1 MPEHAGAALDS
12 HGRVCRRNDETFA
25 SIASC
30 SAFPPDRHR
39 FFRQMT
45 SAISLARSA
54 PLDRLEEVR
63 VPSEPILTASAL
75 TKHFGATVALSNLDF
90 LIHPGEV
97 VALMGANG
105 AGKSTLVKILSGVY
119 PPDGGSLTLLGKPY
133 RPTSPQAAKQLG
145 IATVHQSI
153 ADAVVPTLSIADNL
167 LLDRLCD
174 PASAWRVPP
183 AARREAARPLAERVG
198 LDADLGAPLGSLSLA
213 SQQRVTL
220 ARALA
225 SHPKLLILDE
235 PTASLSAA
243 EAERLFARL
252 EPLREEGVAILLV
265 SHRLGDLRRMADRVA
280 IVRDGHLVADLHPPI
295 DFDAAVET
303 MIGRP
308 MPQGRTL
315 DVKDSASL
323 EACFSVRGFQLT
335 STSLPFDL
343 DVRRGEIVA
352 IAGPV
357 GGGKSRFARAIFG
370 AARASS
376 GQMVLDGKPWRPRSP
391 ADAIRAGVFLAGED
405 RWRTSLFPDSV
416 PFASIA
422 GTLSFPFL
430 SNWFKRGVVREAAE
444 RDAAIEAIR
453 TFGVRC
459 TGPDDRLTRLSGG
472 NQQKV
477 VLARWHVERAR
488 LLLLDEPFQGV
499 DAGARADI
507 VDTLRRHAQERATL
521 VFVSD
526 LEEALEIADRV
537 VRFDRATLER
547 STAQPSHDASSELH
561 P

>member
-1 MPEHAGAALDS
+1 MTQFTDPDQHALVADGTAAD
-12 HGRVCRRNDETFA
+12 A
-25 SIASC
+25 A
-30 SAFPPDRHR
+30 A
-39 FFRQMT
+39 
-45 SAISLARSA
+45 
-54 PLDRLEEVR
+54 
-63 VPSEPILTASAL
+63 PILTAHAL
-75 TKHFGATVALSNLDF
+75 TKQFGATIALSNLD
-90 LIHPGEV
+90 LSIRPGEV

-119 PPDGGSLTLLGKPY
+119 AADGGTLTLAGKPY
-133 RPTSPQAAKQLG
+133 RPASPQAAKQLG

-174 PASAWRVPP
+174 PASPWRVPP
-183 AARREAARPLAERVG
+183 AVRREAAAPLASRVG
-198 LDADLGAPLGSLSLA
+198 LEVDLSAPLGTLSLA
-213 SQQRVTL
+213 SQQLVTL

-225 SHPKLLILDE
+225 SQPRLLILDE

-280 IVRDGHLVADLHPPI
+280 IMRDGRLVADLQPPI

-308 MPQGRTL
+308 LPQARTL
-315 DVKDSASL
+315 EAASAASL
-323 EACFSVRGFQLT
+323 TPCFSARELQLT
-335 STSLPFDL
+335 PTSVAFDL
-343 DVRRGEIVA
+343 DVQRGEIVA

-357 GGGKSRFARAIFG
+357 GGGKSRLARTIFG
-370 AARASS
+370 ATRASS
-376 GQMVLDGKPWRPRSP
+376 GAMKLDGRPWSPRSP

-405 RWRTSLFPDSV
+405 RWRSSLFPDSV

-430 SNWFKRGVVREAAE
+430 SRWFKRGAVREATE
-444 RDAAIEAIR
+444 RTAAVDAIQ
-453 TFGVRC
+453 TFGIRC

-477 VLARWHVERAR
+477 VLARWHVEPAR

-507 VDTLRRHAQERATL
+507 VDTLRRHAHERATL

-526 LEEALEIADRV
+526 LEEALEVADRV
-537 VRFDRATLER
+537 VWFDRATLER
-547 STAQPSHDASSELH
+547 LPTSNLKALH
-561 P
+561 S

>member
-1 MPEHAGAALDS
+1 MTVPVLTARAVSKRFGPTLALD
-12 HGRVCRRNDETFA
+12 RADL
-25 SIASC
+25 SIHA
-30 SAFPPDRHR
+30 
-39 FFRQMT
+39 
-45 SAISLARSA
+45 
-54 PLDRLEEVR
+54 
-63 VPSEPILTASAL
+63 
-75 TKHFGATVALSNLDF
+75 
-90 LIHPGEV
+90 GEV

-119 PPDGGSLTLLGKPY
+119 RPDAGELWLRGQPF
-133 RPTSPQAAKQLG
+133 RPASPHDAKQLG

-174 PASAWRVPP
+174 PASPWRVPP
-183 AARREAARPLAERVG
+183 AARRHAAAPLAARVG
-198 LDADLGAPLGSLSLA
+198 LDADLAAPLASLSLA
-213 SQQRVTL
+213 AQQLVTL

-225 SHPKLLILDE
+225 TRPALLILDE
-235 PTASLSAA
+235 PTASLSAP
-243 EAERLFARL
+243 EAERLFGLIDRL
-252 EPLREEGVAILLV
+252 RAEGVAILLV
-265 SHRLGDLRRMADRVA
+265 SHRLGDLRRVAERVT
-280 IVRDGHLVADLHPPI
+280 IVRDGRIVADLPAPI
-295 DFDAAVET
+295 DFDAAAET

-308 MPQGRTL
+308 LRSQAAVNATAA
-315 DVKDSASL
+315 SAV
-323 EACFSVRGFQLT
+323 ARVPFFSVRDLQLT
-335 STSLPFDL
+335 PGSIPFDL
-343 DVRRGEIVA
+343 DVQRGEIVA

-370 AARASS
+370 ASRAAA
-376 GQMVLDGKPWRPRSP
+376 GVMTLDGQAWRPRSP

-430 SNWFKRGVVREAAE
+430 SRWFKYGGLRRAREQRAAL
-444 RDAAIEAIR
+444 DAIER
-453 TFGVRC
+453 FGIRC
-459 TGPDDRLTRLSGG
+459 TGPDDRLNRLSGG

-477 VLARWHVERAR
+477 VLARWHTQPAR

-526 LEEALEIADRV
+526 LEEAFEIADRV
-537 VRFDRATLER
+537 VRFDRATLDR
-547 STAQPSHDASSELH
+547 ASYSDFPSHARS
-561 P
+561 

>member
-1 MPEHAGAALDS
+1 MKSPMKSNRSLL
-12 HGRVCRRNDETFA
+12 
-25 SIASC
+25 
-30 SAFPPDRHR
+30 PDR
-39 FFRQMT
+39 MEKV
-45 SAISLARSA
+45 LC
-54 PLDRLEEVR
+54 PN
-63 VPSEPILTASAL
+63 EPILTASAL
-75 TKHFGATVALSNLDF
+75 TKHFGATVALSKLDF
-90 LIHPGEV
+90 SIHPGEV

-119 PPDGGSLTLLGKPY
+119 PPDSGILTLQGQPY
-133 RPTSPQAAKQLG
+133 RPTSPQVAKQLG

-153 ADAVVPTLSIADNL
+153 ADAVVPALSVADNL

-174 PASAWRVPP
+174 PASPWRVPP
-183 AARREAARPLAERVG
+183 AARREAARLLAERVG
-198 LDADLGAPLGSLSLA
+198 LDVDLLAPLGSLSLA
-213 SQQRVTL
+213 NQQLVTL

-225 SHPKLLILDE
+225 SRPQLLILDE

-243 EAERLFARL
+243 EAERLFTRL

-265 SHRLGDLRRMADRVA
+265 SHRLGDLRRMASRVA
-280 IVRDGHLVADLHPPI
+280 IVRDGHLVADMHPPI

-308 MPQGRTL
+308 MPQGRTQNAR
-315 DVKDSASL
+315 DARDGVAL
-323 EACFSVRGFQLT
+323 EPCFSVRDFQLT
-335 STSLPFDL
+335 PASLPFDL
-343 DVRRGEIVA
+343 DVQRGEIVA

-357 GGGKSRFARAIFG
+357 GGGKSRLARAIFG
-370 AARASS
+370 AAHANR

-430 SNWFKRGVVREAAE
+430 SHWFKRGVVRESVE
-444 RDAAIEAIR
+444 RDAAIEAIK
-453 TFGVRC
+453 TFSVRC

-507 VDTLRRHAQERATL
+507 VDTLRRHAHERATI

-537 VRFDRATLER
+537 VRFDRATLECP
-547 STAQPSHDASSELH
+547 TN
-561 P
+561 

>member
-1 MPEHAGAALDS
+1 MTVPVLTARAVSKRFGPTLALD
-12 HGRVCRRNDETFA
+12 RVDL
-25 SIASC
+25 SIHA
-30 SAFPPDRHR
+30 
-39 FFRQMT
+39 
-45 SAISLARSA
+45 
-54 PLDRLEEVR
+54 
-63 VPSEPILTASAL
+63 
-75 TKHFGATVALSNLDF
+75 
-90 LIHPGEV
+90 GEV

-119 PPDGGSLTLLGKPY
+119 SPDEGELSLRGQPF
-133 RPTSPQAAKQLG
+133 RPASPHDAKRSG
-145 IATVHQSI
+145 VSTVHQSI

-174 PASAWRVPP
+174 PSSPWRATP
-183 AARREAARPLAERVG
+183 AVRLQAAAPLAERVG
-198 LDADLGAPLGSLSLA
+198 LEVDLSAPLASLSLA
-213 SQQRVTL
+213 SQQLVTL

-225 SHPKLLILDE
+225 TRPALLILDE
-235 PTASLSAA
+235 PTASLSAP
-243 EAERLFARL
+243 EAERLFGLLDRL
-252 EPLREEGVAILLV
+252 RAEGVAILLV
-265 SHRLGDLRRMADRVA
+265 SHRLGDLRRIAGRVT
-280 IVRDGHLVADLHPPI
+280 IVRDGRIVADLSAPI

-308 MPQGRTL
+308 LRTKAA
-315 DVKDSASL
+315 DVSATAAFGSAS
-323 EACFSVRGFQLT
+323 ASAFATQVPYFSVRDLQLT
-335 STSLPFDL
+335 PGSIPFDL
-343 DVRRGEIVA
+343 DVQRGEIVA

-370 AARASS
+370 ASRAAA
-376 GQMVLDGKPWRPRSP
+376 GAMTLDGKPWRPRSP

-405 RWRTSLFPDSV
+405 RWRSSLFPDSV

-430 SNWFKRGVVREAAE
+430 SRWFKHGRVQRAREQRAAAE
-444 RDAAIEAIR
+444 AIER
-453 TFGVRC
+453 FGIRC

-477 VLARWHVERAR
+477 VLARWHAQPAR

-507 VDTLRRHAQERATL
+507 VDTLRRHAPERATL

-537 VRFDRATLER
+537 VRFDRATLDHV
-547 STAQPSHDASSELH
+547 SHSDLTSYVHS
-561 P
+561 